1 MKFSIQAKCRF
12 QTIELIPG
20 FLRACESD
28 PDKAAFILDQ
38 QVTSYARLQQLVD
51 VAARDM
57 ALYAQSNGGLQH
69 RLHIAVA
76 TENCIEIAVWY
87 LFAAQEGHMLCLL
100 DPDWPDETMAYA
112 LDLYQPDVL
121 VSHTLSQAD
130 WVTTSFTSEATTTLA
145 NTTTRAVT
153 VSMRDRYESAND
165 DEAVLADM
173 FFAGFTSGSTGLPKA
188 FVRTAHSWVVSIKAA
203 ADEFETHADSV
214 LLAPGPLSHGLSFF
228 TLVESLYHG
237 ATFVSQS
244 RFSATRSLAL
254 LCGGNVAEKEN
265 ALAGSAAHEVVSATA
280 NVVRNKS
287 PVVVTAAILVP
298 SMLHAILEK
307 ASEMAGSIEPRQ
319 ADSKSIRVITAGAK
333 LDASHSRLFEINFPL
348 IARSEYYG
356 ASELSF
362 ITVSHAQE
370 GIDPSSVGRPFK
382 SVELLIKSPGD
393 MPDPEAGF
401 SGSNIDDENSDSSR
415 GTVLVKSSMI
425 ASGYLQ
431 RGIYNDKST
440 LEITP
445 LSLDHGMA
453 TVNDRGYIDAAGHL
467 FLLDR
472 EDRMIKSRGFKVYPL
487 VVEAVMRDYF
497 LNSFE
502 GDVPA
507 EIVVVGM
514 ADDFHGMT
522 VVAIHQAELHRL
534 PEFNKHKKQLIEYCR
549 KFLKTAEVPSRLF
562 LSPSLPMT
570 SSGKVAYRQLQRALT
585 EHVQNDLQGRGEEI
599 FDSSYRSVEVEFS
612 CREF

>member
-1 MKFSIQAKCRF
+1 
-12 QTIELIPG
+12 
-20 FLRACESD
+20 
-28 PDKAAFILDQ
+28 
-38 QVTSYARLQQLVD
+38 
-51 VAARDM
+51 M
-57 ALYAQSNGGLQH
+57 A
-69 RLHIAVA
+69 
-76 TENCIEIAVWY
+76 EN
-87 LFAAQEGHMLCLL
+87 
-100 DPDWPDETMAYA
+100 
-112 LDLYQPDVL
+112 
-121 VSHTLSQAD
+121 
-130 WVTTSFTSEATTTLA
+130 
-145 NTTTRAVT
+145 
-153 VSMRDRYESAND
+153 
-165 DEAVLADM
+165 
-173 FFAGFTSGSTGLPKA
+173 
-188 FVRTAHSWVVSIKAA
+188 
-203 ADEFETHADSV
+203 
-214 LLAPGPLSHGLSFF
+214 
-228 TLVESLYHG
+228 
-237 ATFVSQS
+237 
-244 RFSATRSLAL
+244 
-254 LCGGNVAEKEN
+254 EN
-265 ALAGSAAHEVVSATA
+265 ALAGNVACEVASANA
-280 NVVRNKS
+280 NVVGNKS
-287 PVVVTAAILVP
+287 SVVVTTAILVP

-307 ASEMAGSIEPRQ
+307 ASEMAGNIEPRQ
-319 ADSKSIRVITAGAK
+319 ADSASIRVITAGAK
-333 LDASHSRLFEINFPL
+333 LDTSHSRLFEINFPL

-370 GIDPSSVGRPFK
+370 GIDPASVGRPFK
-382 SVELLIKSPGD
+382 SVELLIENPGN

-401 SGSNIDDENSDSSR
+401 SDSNIDDENSDSSR

-431 RGIYNDKST
+431 RSIYNDKST

-453 TVNDRGYIDAAGHL
+453 TVNDRGYVDAAGHL

-487 VVEAVMRDYF
+487 VVESVMRDYF

-514 ADDFHGMT
+514 ADDFHGMA

-534 PEFNKHKKQLIEYCR
+534 PEFNKHKKQLVEYCR

-570 SSGKVAYRQLQRALT
+570 SSGKVAYRQLQQALT
-585 EHVQNDLQGRGEEI
+585 EHVQNGLQGRSEEI
-599 FDSSYRSVEVEFS
+599 FDSSYQSVEIEFS